1 MDASPRIVMVANARI
16 PSERA
21 HPLQIMH
28 MAAGFAA
35 GGATVLLAYARRA
48 NTEAMRSVRDPF
60 KYAGVPRAFAL
71 VGLPTVDAI
80 KRVTIDWPVLNHGPI
95 RLVAHLL
102 QLWSFALAA
111 LTVVR
116 RWKPHVVYSRDLL
129 PLTVLRLLLGQPA
142 RFCFEVH
149 TVPRSRLSAALHL
162 WAARRMDAVIAIT
175 EGLQRWYINAGFDR
189 ERLLVAPDAV
199 DLRAFA
205 SRDRGDAR
213 SKLGIPGDAPLVCY
227 LGHLYPWKGVDTLV
241 EAARQAEP
249 DVQWVIVGGISPDL
263 DRIRAT
269 AADLPNVHVTGHLP
283 PEEARQYLVAAD
295 VAVIPF
301 SARQIISRE
310 HTSPLKLFEY
320 MAAERPIVAS
330 DLPSLR
336 EVLHHERNALL
347 VAPDEPNALAEDVTR
362 LLNDK
367 ALANRLATAA
377 RLEVESRTWT
387 RRAAA
392 ISEFLESS
400 PSP

>member
-1 MDASPRIVMVANARI
+1 MDAPPRIVIVANARI

-28 MAAGFAA
+28 MAAGFAS

-48 NTEAMRSVRDPF
+48 NTTAMRAVSDPF
-60 KYAGVPRAFAL
+60 EFAGVPRTFAL
-71 VGLPTVDAI
+71 IGLPTIDAI
-80 KRVTIDWPVLNHGPI
+80 KRVTIDWPTLNHGPI
-95 RLVAHLL
+95 RLAAHLL
-102 QLWSFALAA
+102 QLWSFAVAA

-116 RWKPHVVYSRDLL
+116 RWKPHVVFSRDLL
-129 PLTVLRLLLGQPA
+129 PLTVLRVLSGQPA

-162 WAARRMDAVIAIT
+162 WAARQMDAVIAIT
-175 EGLQRWYINAGFDR
+175 EGLRRWYVEAGFDP
-189 ERLLVAPDAV
+189 ERLFVAPDAV
-199 DLRAFA
+199 DIEAFA
-205 SRDRGDAR
+205 DRDRGTAR
-213 SKLGIPGDAPLVCY
+213 AEVGIPDDAPLVCY
-227 LGHLYPWKGVDTLV
+227 LGHLYPWKGVNTLV
-241 EAARQAEP
+241 QAARYASV
-249 DVQWVIVGGISPDL
+249 DVQWIIVGGIPPDL
-263 DRIRAT
+263 DRIRA
-269 AADLPNVHVTGHLP
+269 AASDLPNVHVTGHLP
-283 PEEARQYLVAAD
+283 PDDARKYLVAAD
-295 VAVIPF
+295 VAAIPF
-301 SARQIISRE
+301 SARQVISRE

-347 VAPDEPNALAEDVTR
+347 VEPDEPSALAEAVTR
-362 LLNDK
+362 LLSDE

-392 ISEFLESS
+392 IREFLESF

>member
-1 MDASPRIVMVANARI
+1 MRLIFLANARI
-16 PSERA
+16 PSEKA

-48 NTEAMRSVRDPF
+48 NTEAMRSVSDPF
-60 KYAGVPRAFAL
+60 EYAGVPRAFAL
-71 VGLPTVDAI
+71 VGLPTLDAI

-102 QLWSFALAA
+102 QLWSFAVAA

-162 WAARRMDAVIAIT
+162 WAARRMDAVVAIT
-175 EGLQRWYINAGFDR
+175 EGLRRWYLDAGFDP
-189 ERLLVAPDAV
+189 ERLFVAPDAV
-199 DLRAFA
+199 DIRAFA
-205 SRDRGDAR
+205 NRDRGDAR
-213 SKLGIPGDAPLVCY
+213 SKLGIPGDADVVCY

-241 EAARQAEP
+241 EAARHAAP
-249 DVQWVIVGGISPDL
+249 AVQWVIVGGISPDL
-263 DRIRAT
+263 DRIRA
-269 AADLPNVHVTGHLP
+269 AANDFPNIHVTGHLP
-283 PEEARQYLVAAD
+283 PDEARRYLVAAD

-301 SARQIISRE
+301 SGQVIARE

-336 EVLHHERNALL
+336 EVLHDERNALL
-347 VAPDEPNALAEDVTR
+347 VAPDDPNALAAAVTR
-362 LLNDK
+362 LLADS
-367 ALANRLATAA
+367 ALAARLAQAA

-387 RRAAA
+387 QRAAA
-392 ISEFLESS
+392 IREFLESTPAS
-400 PSP
+400 